1 MNQLKPQTTNIEKT
15 LNELYE
21 KWLQEKFGK
30 K

>member
-1 MNQLKPQTTNIEKT
+1 MNQLKPQITNIEKT

-21 KWLQEKFGK
+21 KWPQEKFEK

>member
-1 MNQLKPQTTNIEKT
+1 MNQLKLQITNIEKT

-21 KWLQEKFGK
+21 KWLQEKFEK

>member
-21 KWLQEKFGK
+21 KWLQEKFEK

>member
-15 LNELYE
+15 LKKLYE
-21 KWLQEKFGK
+21 KWLQEKFEK

>member
-1 MNQLKPQTTNIEKT
+1 MKQLKLQITNIEKT

-21 KWLQEKFGK
+21 KWLQEKFEK

>member
-15 LNELYE
+15 PNELYE
-21 KWLQEKFGK
+21 KWLQEKFEK

>member
-1 MNQLKPQTTNIEKT
+1 MKQLKLQITNIEKT

-21 KWLQEKFGK
+21 KWPQEKFEK

>member
-21 KWLQEKFGK
+21 KWSQENFEKN
-30 K
+30 

>member
-1 MNQLKPQTTNIEKT
+1 MKQLKLQTTNIEKT

-21 KWLQEKFGK
+21 KWLQEKFEK